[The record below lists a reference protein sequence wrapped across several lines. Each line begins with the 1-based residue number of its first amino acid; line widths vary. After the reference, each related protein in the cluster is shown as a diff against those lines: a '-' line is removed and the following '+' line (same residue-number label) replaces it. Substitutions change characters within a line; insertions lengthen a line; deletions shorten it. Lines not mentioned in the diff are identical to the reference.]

1 MSSPKEYIGY
11 IYLTTNLINGKVY
24 VGQQTTNTKNYY
36 GSGNLIKLALSKYGI
51 HNFKKEILC
60 YCSTVSDLNESE
72 RFYISKYNSTNKK
85 IGYNIAIG
93 GTDGTMLGRKHSELT
108 KHKISQSHTG
118 KILSDEHK
126 KKLSESKKGK
136 KLPKRTDEFKQKLR
150 LANLG
155 KKHTKES
162 KNKMSQSHK
171 GKRLTEKTKYKMSE
185 IKKGEKNHFYGCTH
199 NEKTKKLISLKN
211 SKKVYQYSID
221 GELMII
227 WESLSKC
234 AKDSDISLSHLHRCL
249 KNGKVFKNRI
259 YKYE

>member
-1 MSSPKEYIGY
+1 
-11 IYLTTNLINGKVY
+11 
-24 VGQQTTNTKNYY
+24 
-36 GSGNLIKLALSKYGI
+36 
-51 HNFKKEILC
+51 
-60 YCSTVSDLNESE
+60 
-72 RFYISKYNSTNKK
+72 
-85 IGYNIAIG
+85 
-93 GTDGTMLGRKHSELT
+93 
-108 KHKISQSHTG
+108 
-118 KILSDEHK
+118 
-126 KKLSESKKGK
+126 
-136 KLPKRTDEFKQKLR
+136 
-150 LANLG
+150 
-155 KKHTKES
+155 
-162 KNKMSQSHK
+162 MSQTHK